1 MISINSHKHIH
12 TETEIK
18 GIIKDRKCKG
28 VGRKRFLGAKRIL
41 KISSREEL
49 VADRKPGWL
58 PMEGGGFL
66 WRKAV
71 DSYLGNGLNRYA
83 NEGPNFQALI
93 IQMRHQSS

>member
-1 MISINSHKHIH
+1 MTSINSHKHIH

-18 GIIKDRKCKG
+18 GIIKDRKRKG
-28 VGRKRFLGAKRIL
+28 VGRKCFLGAKRIL
-41 KISSREEL
+41 KISSLDEL

-71 DSYLGNGLNRYA
+71 DATWEMDS
-83 NEGPNFQALI
+83 I
-93 IQMRHQSS
+93 VMQMKAPTFKHLLYK